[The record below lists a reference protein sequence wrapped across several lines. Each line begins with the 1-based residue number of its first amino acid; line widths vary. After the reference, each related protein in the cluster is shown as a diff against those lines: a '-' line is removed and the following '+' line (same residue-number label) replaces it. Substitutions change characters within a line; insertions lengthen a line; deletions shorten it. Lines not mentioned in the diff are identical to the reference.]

1 MIQCFLSSPGQKAI
15 MYIPHHRILFRLADV
30 LVTLAA
36 VFLLLDAMLGF
47 TKHHI
52 TNSAQLQASAEN
64 VTSSNLSTSCIGGST
79 NQRTVNGHTQVAAHG
94 TPWSAYRVTL
104 TNIGNRVITIYD
116 MTVELRNYQDDVYAR
131 QHATGLGS
139 HDSGITLSLGQTR
152 TVVETTGMKQPVA
165 SCQVLGW

>member
-1 MIQCFLSSPGQKAI
+1 MDIRHQ
-15 MYIPHHRILFRLADV
+15 RTLFRLADA

-52 TNSAQLQASAEN
+52 INSAQLQASAEH
-64 VTSSNLSTSCIGGST
+64 VTLTNLSTSCIGGST
-79 NQRTVNGHTQVAAHG
+79 NQRTVHGVTQVAPHG
-94 TPWSAYRVTL
+94 TPFSAYQVTL

-116 MTVELRNYQDDVYAR
+116 LTVELRDYKNSVYA
-131 QHATGLGS
+131 QQQATDLGNG
-139 HDSGITLSLGQTR
+139 SGITLYLGQSR
-152 TVVETTGMKQPVA
+152 TIVETTGLEQPVA

>member
-1 MIQCFLSSPGQKAI
+1 MDIRHQ
-15 MYIPHHRILFRLADV
+15 RILFRLADI

-52 TNSAQLQASAEN
+52 ISSGQLKAQAGH
-64 VTSSNLSTSCIGGST
+64 VTSSNLATSCVGGST
-79 NQRTVNGHTQVAAHG
+79 NQRTLHGVTQTAPHG
-94 TPWSAYRVTL
+94 TPYSAYQVTL

-116 MTVELRNYQDDVYAR
+116 LTVELRGYNNGVYAQ
-131 QHATGLGS
+131 QHATDLGNG
-139 HDSGITLSLGQTR
+139 SGITLNLGQSR
-152 TVVETTGMKQPVA
+152 TVVEPTGMKQPVA